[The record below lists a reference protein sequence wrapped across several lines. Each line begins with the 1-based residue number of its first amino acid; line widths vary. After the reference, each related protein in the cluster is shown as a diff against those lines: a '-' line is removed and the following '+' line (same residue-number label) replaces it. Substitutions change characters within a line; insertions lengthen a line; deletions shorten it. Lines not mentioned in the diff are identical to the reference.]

1 MTVIEITIAGAPT
14 PKGRARSTRSGRHY
28 TPAATRAAENRVR
41 DAWLECGIGYK
52 LAVTGNPPTPHAGP
66 VHVDVVAT
74 FTPPTSWPK
83 WKQTAAL
90 AGAWPHTVKP
100 DIDNLLKLV
109 KDGLNGLAWV
119 DDAQAISVTGR
130 KQYGETAATHV
141 TITLL
146 PIPQKPTKE
155 NLE

>member
-1 MTVIEITIAGAPT
+1 MTVIEITVAGTPT

-28 TPAATRAAENRVR
+28 TPATTRAAENHVR
-41 DAWLECGIGYK
+41 NTWIRHHYHRPAH
-52 LAVTGNPPTPHAGP
+52 PGP
-66 VHVDVVAT
+66 VNVDIVAT

-83 WKQTAAL
+83 WKQAAAL

-100 DIDNLLKLV
+100 DVDNLLKLV

-146 PIPQKPTKE
+146 PSPTKPTKE
-155 NLE
+155 H

>member
-14 PKGRARSTRSGRHY
+14 PKGRARSTRTGRHY

-41 DAWLECGIGYK
+41 DTWLEANHLRTLIG
-52 LAVTGNPPTPHAGP
+52 NRHQPHAGP

-83 WKQTAAL
+83 WKQAAAL

-155 NLE
+155 NPS

>member
-1 MTVIEITIAGAPT
+1 MSIIEIIVPDTPT
-14 PKGRARSTRSGRHY
+14 AKGRARSTRTGRHY
-28 TPAATRAAENRVR
+28 TPATTRAAENRIR
-41 DAWLECGIGYK
+41 DTWLESDQLRARVGI
-52 LAVTGNPPTPHAGP
+52 PREPHAGP

-83 WKQTAAL
+83 WKQAAAL

-119 DDAQAISVTGR
+119 DDAQATNVTGR
-130 KQYGETAATHV
+130 KQYGQTAATHV

-146 PIPQKPTKE
+146 PIPQQPKKE
-155 NLE
+155 H